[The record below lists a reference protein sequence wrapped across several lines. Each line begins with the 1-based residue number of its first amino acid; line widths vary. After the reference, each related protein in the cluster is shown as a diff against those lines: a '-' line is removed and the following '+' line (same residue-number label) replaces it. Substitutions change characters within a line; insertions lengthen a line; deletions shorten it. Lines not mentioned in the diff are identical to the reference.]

1 MNKSSTLPIRA
12 AACLACAVLLS
23 ACSPKLDWRETRGG
37 NAPFVVLLPAKPAS
51 YTRPVNLDGLQVS
64 MTMTAAEVDK
74 VMYAVGTAELPDASQ
89 APRALDAMK
98 TALVKNIGGTVRQ
111 EKHSPPGAVPMTAD
125 VEAGGTDSRLL
136 MARFLAQDKRI
147 YQVVMLG
154 KEDKVSREAADTFFS
169 SFKLN

>member
-1 MNKSSTLPIRA
+1 MTIFPSTLIRA
-12 AACLACAVLLS
+12 AACITCMLPLA
-23 ACSPKLDWRETRGG
+23 ACSPKLDWRETRGS

-74 VMYAVGTAELPDASQ
+74 VMYAVGSAELPDESQ
-89 APRALDAMK
+89 APKALAAMK
-98 TALVKNIGGTVRQ
+98 TALVHNISGTVRQ
-111 EKHSPPGAVPMTAD
+111 EKVSPAGSVPMTVD
-125 VEAGGTDSRLL
+125 VEATGTESRILI
-136 MARFLAQDKRI
+136 ARFLAKDKRI

-154 KEDKVSREAADTFFS
+154 KEGKVSREAADTFFN